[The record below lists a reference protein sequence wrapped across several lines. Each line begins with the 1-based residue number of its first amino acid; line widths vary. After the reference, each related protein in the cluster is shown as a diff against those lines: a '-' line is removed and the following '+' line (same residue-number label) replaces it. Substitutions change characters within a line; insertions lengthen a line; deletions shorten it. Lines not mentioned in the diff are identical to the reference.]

1 MMKDISCM
9 QDGKYVLFKI
19 TSSSSKFP
27 LKICRKLMFYRCC
40 HLASS
45 DKQLLVP
52 LGHNSQVI
60 NIIPKYA
67 N

>member
-1 MMKDISCM
+1 
-9 QDGKYVLFKI
+9 
-19 TSSSSKFP
+19 
-27 LKICRKLMFYRCC
+27 MFYRCC

-52 LGHNSQVI
+52 LGHNSQV

-67 N
+67 NVDCSFIVLGEKTF